1 MGKVNVRNMWHSET
15 QNKATPAM
23 LDDSCLP
30 RIRTTPSLSEQTYDI
45 IQEAIVTLTF
55 KPGDRLSV
63 QRLSDQLGVSRT
75 PVKEAFQRLEQEGL
89 VSVVPRRG
97 TFVSPIEVKD
107 IDEILEAR
115 GVVEGFAA
123 RSAALGLS
131 ETDLE
136 EAGTVLEHQENA
148 LEMGK
153 VPESAE
159 IGHGFHVIVL
169 SQLENDR
176 MVGFLK
182 QMDLQYTRIRRIFS
196 HAFVRQRQSLKEH
209 YGILS
214 TLQARNP
221 DAAYH
226 AMFDHHWSVR
236 DELVA
241 SYKTGIGEAAHFPET
256 LEGGRSSGG

>member
-1 MGKVNVRNMWHSET
+1 M
-15 QNKATPAM
+15 P
-23 LDDSCLP
+23 DDPSLP
-30 RIRTTPSLSEQTYDI
+30 RIRARPSLSEQTYEV
-45 IQEAIVTLTF
+45 IQDAIVTLAF

-63 QRLSDQLGVSRT
+63 QRLSEQLGVSRT

-115 GVVEGFAA
+115 GLVEGFAA
-123 RSAALGLS
+123 RIAAMDLS
-131 ETDLE
+131 EADLE
-136 EAGTVLEHQENA
+136 EAEKTLRRQENA
-148 LEMGK
+148 LEAGRI
-153 VPESAE
+153 PESAE

-169 SQLENDR
+169 TRLDNDR

-196 HAFVRQRQSLKEH
+196 HAFARQRQSLREH
-209 YGILS
+209 YGILT
-214 TLQARNP
+214 TLRSRDP
-221 DAAYH
+221 DAAYN

-241 SYKTGIGEAAHFPET
+241 SYETGIRGGAHFREVPEPG
-256 LEGGRSSGG
+256 LMAGG